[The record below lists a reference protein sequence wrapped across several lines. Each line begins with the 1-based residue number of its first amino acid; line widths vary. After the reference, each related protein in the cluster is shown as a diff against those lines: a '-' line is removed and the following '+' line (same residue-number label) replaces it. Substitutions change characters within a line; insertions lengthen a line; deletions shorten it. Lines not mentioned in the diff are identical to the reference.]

1 MATVTV
7 NVTNTDE
14 TQSLR
19 NTWKATKYML
29 AFIFIYFRERKEVI
43 SLT

>member
-29 AFIFIYFRERKEVI
+29 ACNYSEPLIE
-43 SLT
+43 SM